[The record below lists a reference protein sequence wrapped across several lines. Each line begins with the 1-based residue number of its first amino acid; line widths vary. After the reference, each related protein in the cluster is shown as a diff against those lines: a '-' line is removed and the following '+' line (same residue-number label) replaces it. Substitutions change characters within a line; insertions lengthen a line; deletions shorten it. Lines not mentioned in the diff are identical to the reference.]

1 MAFLKKWA
9 DRINQ
14 IQLKDWHVT
23 WKDFIWF
30 SWEWI
35 WKFCVICSIGVMGT
49 FLFASLNDTLSN
61 IEGSTVYGTWM
72 WWVFAI
78 IYFFSLFVLIYRVG
92 KSK

>member
-9 DRINQ
+9 EKINQ

-23 WKDFIWF
+23 WKDFLWF

-35 WKFCVICSIGVMGT
+35 WKFCVICSIAVMGS

-61 IEGSTVYGTWM
+61 FKGSSIYGTWY
-72 WWVFAI
+72 WVVFGI
-78 IYFFSLFVLIYRVG
+78 IYFVALFYVIYRVG